1 LHCLQG
7 DKFLDSLDDIAVD
20 GIVLLDGMHIWGPS
34 KASGLTA
41 LKLWVAD
48 WLQQYELNVAITA
61 STATP
66 TSNKVGAACRACN
79 ELRCRMQLLFCTIL
93 PCYGLAGGFVVRQR
107 VLVEIA
113 VAREQQDEQ
122 QRGLTLSFLHMRGRA
137 LV

>member
-1 LHCLQG
+1 MCCLQG

-20 GIVLLDGMHIWGPS
+20 GVVLLDGMHIWGPT

-66 TSNKVGAACRACN
+66 TSNKVGTARIADA
-79 ELRCRMQLLFCTIL
+79 
-93 PCYGLAGGFVVRQR
+93 
-107 VLVEIA
+107 VL
-113 VAREQQDEQ
+113 
-122 QRGLTLSFLHMRGRA
+122 
-137 LV
+137 